1 MQKKPALFQK
11 FAAVFADGSRFMQI
25 VGAILTLAVLNIS
38 CLLCMLAIITGGGAL
53 TALYTLLPEVK
64 GLSFDHAFIQFFRL
78 VRAHWKQTLL
88 CWLAVLVVGGV
99 LVSAWRVALLL
110 ELTNQFLLM
119 LPLMLVTAIALFCLL
134 WLFPVLSV
142 QEDAPWTSSVRQAFL
157 LSLRELPRSLALLV
171 LEAGIFLLALWC
183 SASLARIGLWLF
195 FGLTP
200 LCYLKAQLLY
210 TVLHPAESK

>member
-25 VGAILTLAVLNIS
+25 VGAVLTLAVLNIS
-38 CLLCMLAIITGGGAL
+38 CLVCMLAIVTGGGAM

-78 VRAHWKQTLL
+78 VRARWKQTLL
-88 CWLAVLVVGGV
+88 PWLAALAVGGV

-119 LPLMLVTAIALFCLL
+119 LPLMLATAIALLCLL

-142 QEDAPWTSSVRQAFL
+142 QEDAHWISAVRQAFL
-157 LSLRELPRSLALLV
+157 LGLRELPRSLVLLM
-171 LEAGIFLLALWC
+171 LDAGIFLLALWC
-183 SASLARIGLWLF
+183 SASLTRIGLWLF

-200 LCYLKAQLLY
+200 LCYLKVQLLY
-210 TVLHPAESK
+210 AILHPAESK